1 MARGGSRPG
10 AGRRQGAVG
19 RATNKA
25 KIEADKTGETPVE
38 YMLRVM
44 RDPVTDDRRRDDM
57 AKAAAPYCH
66 RKLATTEVTGPDGG
80 PVQIERVER
89 RIIDPANGDRG
100 EGPNP
105 SD

>member
-1 MARGGSRPG
+1 MRGGSRPG
-10 AGRRQGAVG
+10 AGRKLGAVG

-25 KIEADKTGETPVE
+25 KVEADLTGETPVE

-66 RKLATTEVTGPDGG
+66 RKLATTEVTGPNGG

-89 RIIDPANGDRG
+89 VIVDPKKPDGDD
-100 EGPNP
+100 
-105 SD
+105 SQD